1 MDIFTYNPKTGVYIG
16 IAVADPHPILSDVW
30 LVPAFATATP
40 PPDAPDGQ
48 VAVFG
53 DDGWQLMPAP
63 PQEFGPQA
71 PVEDIADMPPAPTPT
86 NVSFWQFLRAAKAAG
101 FITHAEAMAA
111 LQQRVMPAVFANA
124 LSGLPQSAQEDAE
137 IKFAGITRVQ
147 RADPLFDLLL
157 AAEVVTPAQLDA
169 VFTAAAQIT

>member
-1 MDIFTYNPKTGVYIG
+1 MQIWHFHPETGALIG
-16 IAVADPHPILSDVW
+16 AGSADPNPLEQGGW
-30 LVPAFATATP
+30 LIPAFATPVAP
-40 PPDAPDGQ
+40 PEAEEHEVVLWVDGAW
-48 VAVFG
+48 VVTTV
-53 DDGWQLMPAP
+53 PAP
-63 PQEFGPQA
+63 PPPPPPPPP
-71 PVEDIADMPPAPTPT
+71 PVPND
-86 NVSFWQFLRAAKAAG
+86 VSFWQFMLAAKMAG

-124 LSGLPQSAQEDAE
+124 LVGLPQSAREEAE

-157 AAEVVTPAQLDA
+157 AAEVVTTQQLDA